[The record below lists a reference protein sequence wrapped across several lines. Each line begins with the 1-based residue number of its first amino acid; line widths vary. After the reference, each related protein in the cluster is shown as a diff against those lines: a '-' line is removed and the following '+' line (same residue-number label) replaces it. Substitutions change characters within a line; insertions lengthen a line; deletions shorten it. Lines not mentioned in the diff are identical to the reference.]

1 MEGMLVKNK
10 RLKKVI
16 AFIMAFSL
24 IFGIIQLPKT
34 ALAAEDVLDVH
45 ADGAILVEASTGKV
59 LYAKNADTA
68 LGIASMSKMM
78 TEYILLDSIKKGK
91 VKWDQEY
98 SPSDYVQ
105 KISHDTNLSNVP
117 LRKDMKYK
125 IKDLYQ
131 AMAIYSANAATIAI
145 AETIAGSETNFVKL
159 MNEKAKEL
167 GLKDYKFVN
176 STGLNNKDLKGMQPK
191 GSGPTDENIMSA
203 RATAKLASHLIND
216 FPEVLKTSS
225 IPKAKFHAGPDEDI
239 NMENWNWMLP
249 TLVYGTKDSGVDGL
263 KTGTTKFAGYCF
275 TGTAQKNGMRVI
287 TVVLNATNGKG
298 QGGYKARFDET
309 KKMMDYAFANFSV
322 KEIFPKGYK
331 VKKHESIPVVKGKE
345 KKVNIQTQNPLEVVI
360 KNGEEKLYK
369 PSFNIDKDKLNKSG
383 ELTAPVKKGE
393 KVGTLTAEYSG
404 KNDFGYLDGHKY
416 ATVNVVTADKVEKAN
431 WFVLMMRGVGGFF
444 SDVWS
449 GIISTVKGWF

>member
-1 MEGMLVKNK
+1 
-10 RLKKVI
+10 
-16 AFIMAFSL
+16 MAFSL
-24 IFGIIQLPKT
+24 LFGLFQLPKN
-34 ALAAEDVLDVH
+34 AYAANDILDIH

-105 KISHDTNLSNVP
+105 KISHYTDLSNVP

-125 IKDLYQ
+125 IKDLYR

-176 STGLNNKDLKGMQPK
+176 STGLNNQDLKGMQPK
-191 GSGPTDENIMSA
+191 GTGPNDENIMSA
-203 RATAKLASHLIND
+203 RAAAKLASHLINE
-216 FPEVLKTSS
+216 FPEVLKTAS
-225 IPKAKFHAGPDEDI
+225 IPKATFHAGPGEDI
-239 NMENWNWMLP
+239 KMDNWNWMLP
-249 TLVYGTKDSGVDGL
+249 SLIYGTKDNGVDGL
-263 KTGTTKFAGYCF
+263 KTGTTDFAGHCF
-275 TGTAQKNGMRVI
+275 TGTAQKNGMRII
-287 TVVLNATNGKG
+287 TVVLNATNAQG
-298 QGGYKARFDET
+298 QGTKKARFDET
-309 KKMMDYAFANFSV
+309 KKLMDYAFANFSV
-322 KEIFPKGYK
+322 KEIYPNAYK
-331 VKKHESIPVVKGKE
+331 IKKHDSISVVKGKE
-345 KKVNIQTQNPLEVVI
+345 KKVNIRTQNPLKIVI

-369 PSFNIDKDKLNKSG
+369 PSFNIDKSKLNKSG

-393 KVGTLTAEYSG
+393 VVGTLNAVYSG
-404 KNDFGYLDGHKY
+404 KNDYGYLYGQKS
-416 ATVNVVTADKVEKAN
+416 ANVKVVTTEKVEKAN
-431 WFVLMMRGVGGFF
+431 WFVLMMRGIGGFF
-444 SDVWS
+444 SDVWG
-449 GIISTVKGWF
+449 GITSTVKGWF

>member
-1 MEGMLVKNK
+1 M
-10 RLKKVI
+10 KKTKTYKKII
-16 AFIMAFSL
+16 AFVMAFSL
-24 IFGIIQLPKT
+24 LFGLFQIPKT
-34 ALAAEDVLDVH
+34 ALAADDILNIH

-105 KISHDTNLSNVP
+105 KISHYTDLSNVP

-125 IKDLYQ
+125 IKDLYR

-176 STGLNNKDLKGMQPK
+176 STGLNNQDLKGMQPK
-191 GSGPTDENIMSA
+191 GTGPNDENIMSA
-203 RATAKLASHLIND
+203 RATAKLASHLINE
-216 FPEVLKTSS
+216 FPEVLETAS
-225 IPKAKFHAGPDEDI
+225 IPKAKFHAGPGEDI

-249 TLVYGTKDSGVDGL
+249 TLIYGSKDNGVDGL
-263 KTGTTKFAGYCF
+263 KTGTTDFAGHCF
-275 TGTAQKNGMRVI
+275 TGTAQRNGMRVI
-287 TVVLNATNGKG
+287 TVVLNATNAQG
-298 QGGYKARFDET
+298 QGTKQARFDET

-322 KEIFPKGYK
+322 KQVFPKGYK
-331 VKKHESIPVVKGKE
+331 IKKHESISVVKGKE
-345 KKVNIQTQNPLEVVI
+345 KKVNIETQNPLEIVV

-369 PSFNIDKDKLNKSG
+369 PSFSIDKNKLNKNN
-383 ELTAPVKKGE
+383 ELTAPIKKGE
-393 KVGTLTAEYSG
+393 KIGTLTAVYSG
-404 KNDFGYLDGHKY
+404 KNDFGYLDGKKS

-431 WFVLMMRGVGGFF
+431 WFVLMMRGIGSFF
-444 SDVWS
+444 SDIWS
-449 GIISTVKGWF
+449 GITSTIKGWF